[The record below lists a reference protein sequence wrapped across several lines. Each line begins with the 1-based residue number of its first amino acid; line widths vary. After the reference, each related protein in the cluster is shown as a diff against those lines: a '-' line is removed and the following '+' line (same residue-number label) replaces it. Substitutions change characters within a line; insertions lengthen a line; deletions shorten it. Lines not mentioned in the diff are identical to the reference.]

1 MSERLRQIMLMLTV
15 IWLWLALWHWAS
27 EPVLGTLRFF
37 GRLLMPFW
45 IALIV
50 AYMLLPLIKRL
61 ERWGLQRSYAL
72 FLVYTVFLLGGA
84 LTVYYSAPY
93 IVSQFRVFQ
102 QALPEVF
109 QQLEA
114 GIAQLET
121 HLDGWP
127 EAFRDGLHQTV
138 EAGGQKISEAITHI
152 LTLSDDAFE
161 WLMTLSLSPFIV
173 YYFLK
178 DSSGFLTGLAALF
191 PKKDKKRIIH
201 LFRDIDEDISD
212 YVSGQLLISL
222 ILGVLTFL
230 GYMIIGFPY
239 ALVFAILSMFTNLIP
254 FIGPFLGA
262 IPALIV
268 AVTISWKMVISTLM
282 VNAIAQFVENNLL
295 SPLVTGKSTE
305 MHPLLVIFVVMVGGE
320 LAGILGMIFA
330 VPVTVMVRRALKH
343 IASYVHAVRYV
354 SILPDQKNNS

>member
-1 MSERLRQIMLMLTV
+1 MSERLRQIMLILTL

-27 EPVLGTLRFF
+27 EPVIGTFRFF

-72 FLVYTVFLLGGA
+72 FLVYTVFLLGGV

-93 IVSQFRVFQ
+93 IVSQFQVFQ
-102 QALPEVF
+102 RALPEVF
-109 QQLEA
+109 RELEA
-114 GIAQLET
+114 GINRLQM

-127 EAFRDGLHQTV
+127 DTFRDGLHQTL
-138 EAGGQKISEAITHI
+138 EAGGKKVSEAMTHM

-178 DSSGFLTGLAALF
+178 DSSGFLTGFAAFF

-268 AVTISWKMVISTLM
+268 AVTISWKLVISTLI

-330 VPVTVMVRRALKH
+330 VPVAVMVRRALKH
-343 IASYVHAVRYV
+343 IASYVHELRHV
-354 SILPDQKNNS
+354 STLPDQTIE